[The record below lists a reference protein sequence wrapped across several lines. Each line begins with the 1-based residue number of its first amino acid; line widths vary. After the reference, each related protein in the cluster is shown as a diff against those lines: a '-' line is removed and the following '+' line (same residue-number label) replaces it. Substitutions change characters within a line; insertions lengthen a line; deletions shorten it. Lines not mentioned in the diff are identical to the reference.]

1 MTSDGKNQPPWK
13 VTYQQS
19 ALVEDLPGL
28 LLHLEQRR
36 GYDGDQTAAINRFAA
51 GSVIRH
57 APMTLIAGLIE
68 DSQGSHKAR
77 PRKLEGLPPSE
88 DDSSAAIDFKRALL
102 EQSENVC
109 AYCGYEATVPSGWAS
124 VSPDPI
130 IPRRMVRHGYRK
142 EWIEDKVNLVPRCT
156 EGVCV
161 RIGRLLRLNEPAPT
175 TLDDFFDLRD
185 RVFVQRKAR
194 VALGVPLRGCDSTG
208 GPVPPQARGRD
219 LRK

>member
-1 MTSDGKNQPPWK
+1 VTSGGRNQLPWK
-13 VTYQQS
+13 VTYQKS
-19 ALVEDLPGL
+19 ELVEDLPGL
-28 LLHLEQRR
+28 LMHLEQRR

-57 APMTLIAGLIE
+57 APMTLIADLIE

-88 DDSSAAIDFKRALL
+88 DDSFGDIDFKRALL

-109 AYCGYEATVPSGWAS
+109 AYCGYEPPVPGGWPF

-142 EWIEDKVNLVPRCT
+142 EWIEDMSNLVPCCRGGRCARM
-156 EGVCV
+156 GSQ
-161 RIGRLLRLNEPAPT
+161 LRLDESAPT
-175 TLDDFFDLRD
+175 TMDDFFDLRD

-194 VALGVPLRGCDSTG
+194 VELGVPLPGGDSTG
-208 GPVPPQARGRD
+208 NPVDHKRKGPH
-219 LRK
+219 